1 MCLTAKPTLECTGSM
16 LQVPAGMAV
25 EEEEEEEE
33 EAVLIGFSDR

>member
-33 EAVLIGFSDR
+33 AVLIGFSDR